1 MEYKT
6 LDPEF
11 VPDFSGINSVFN
23 VDGDFSPNDVR
34 LKLGSQPLSS
44 LVNQYKENDVPL
56 SYPPSSFDDIV
67 PKDIQSSG
75 ENIAYLKYLQSN
87 LKRDD

>member
-23 VDGDFSPNDVR
+23 LDGEFSANDVK
-34 LKLGSQPLSS
+34 LKLGSQPLSTV
-44 LVNQYKENDVPL
+44 VNQYKDFEVP
-56 SYPPSSFDDIV
+56 SSFPQSSFDDIV
-67 PKDIQSSG
+67 PKDVQSTG
-75 ENIAYLKYLQSN
+75 ENIAYLNYLKSSLN
-87 LKRDD
+87 DV